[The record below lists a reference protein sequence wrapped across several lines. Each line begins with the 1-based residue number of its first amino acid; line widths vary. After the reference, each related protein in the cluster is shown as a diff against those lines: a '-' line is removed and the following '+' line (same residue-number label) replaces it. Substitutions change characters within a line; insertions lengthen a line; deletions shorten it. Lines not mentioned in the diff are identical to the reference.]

1 MAPSGFQAPTFH
13 HATFPPPQQWSSNSS
28 TGQWESAQHWSA
40 SASASQGQGGGAD
53 SPVSGGSSTSGAQLL
68 NPTSGG
74 GGGGGSGLSFQHG
87 GIGSGR
93 VGGVVGGGF
102 SINQHG
108 GMEPSLQQQHS
119 FQELVG
125 GSASGPNGGGGG
137 VVGTSLA
144 RYASAAGLVI
154 TPKPDGAQHNVNNNN
169 NNNLSDPLQVS
180 TSVCLHFVKGFCCEG
195 GFFSLLDHII
205 HEVLK
210 FIARGDLVHVSV
222 MEGFSCA

>member
-13 HATFPPPQQWSSNSS
+13 HATFPPPQPWSSNSS

-40 SASASQGQGGGAD
+40 SAPASQGQGGGAD
-53 SPVSGGSSTSGAQLL
+53 SPVSGGSSTSGAQRL
-68 NPTSGG
+68 NPTS

-87 GIGSGR
+87 GIGGGRVSG

-108 GMEPSLQQQHS
+108 GMEPGLQQQQHS

-144 RYASAAGLVI
+144 RYPSAAGLVI
-154 TPKPDGAQHNVNNNN
+154 TPKPDGAQHNVNNNS
-169 NNNLSDPLQVS
+169 NNLSGPLQVS
-180 TSVCLHFVKGFCCEG
+180 TTVCACIFCRG
-195 GFFSLLDHII
+195 
-205 HEVLK
+205 
-210 FIARGDLVHVSV
+210 FIAREESS
-222 MEGFSCA
+222 FSC